1 MNTIKSQLRS
11 IAVAILATENQKE
24 KAALAMQAKD
34 ILERVTLPSK
44 PSQAWLKTFFG
55 LSYYASVNS
64 SAKIVKG
71 EKEGVDTLILYLA
84 AAENAGVDVCP
95 NANVCKLLC
104 LVSSGRA
111 LMEKGRD
118 FEKQRIATA
127 RIIKTWIQV
136 FRPDVANAWLQ
147 LEIDSKAKAA
157 KKAGR
162 KFAVR
167 LNGTSDLDF
176 QDIIRANPGTAF
188 YDYTKR
194 PLSEIQRFDNY
205 NLTVSFASL
214 QPWRVENYR
223 KAINQGLNISVA
235 VDAKDFDAALR
246 LPYAFDADRDDLRHL
261 DPEKGKLALLKVKR
275 VASSFQDKKGQFV
288 LGLEGV
294 KNLAS
299 ILGLN

>member
-1 MNTIKSQLRS
+1 MNTLKSQIRT
-11 IAVAILATENQKE
+11 IAVACIATEDKKE
-24 KAALAMQAKD
+24 KQTLASQAKA
-34 ILERVTLPSK
+34 ILEDVSLPSK
-44 PSQAWLKTFFG
+44 PSQAWFKKFFG
-55 LSYYASVNS
+55 LSYFASVNS

-71 EKEGVDTLILYLA
+71 AKSKVDTLILYLA
-84 AAENAGVDVCP
+84 AAENAGVDVCEF
-95 NANVCKLLC
+95 ANVCKLLC

-111 LMEKGRD
+111 LMEKGQD
-118 FEKQRIATA
+118 PSKQRISIA

-136 FRPDVANAWLQ
+136 FRPDIGNAWIQ
-147 LEIDSKAKAA
+147 LEIESKSKAA

-176 QDIIRANPGTAF
+176 SDIIRANPEIAF

-194 PLSEIQRFDNY
+194 PLSEIERFANY
-205 NLTVSFASL
+205 HLTVSFASL
-214 QPWRVENYR
+214 QNWRVENYR
-223 KAINQGLNISVA
+223 KAINEGLNISVA
-235 VDAKDFDAALR
+235 VDAKDFEASLA

-275 VASSFQDKKGQFV
+275 VATSFQDKKGQFV
-288 LGLEGV
+288 LGKRGV
-294 KNLAS
+294 ENLAN

>member
-1 MNTIKSQLRS
+1 MQTIKSQLRAL
-11 IAVAILATENQKE
+11 AVAILATDSKKE
-24 KAALAMQAKD
+24 KQTIAKKAKG
-34 ILERVTLPSK
+34 ILEGVTLPSNA
-44 PSQAWLKTFFG
+44 SQVLLKRTFG

-71 EKEGVDTLILYLA
+71 AKSKVDTLILYLA
-84 AAENAGVDVCP
+84 ASDNAGVEVCAY
-95 NANVCKLLC
+95 ANVCKLLC

-118 FEKQRIATA
+118 FSKQRIAIA
-127 RIIKTWIQV
+127 RIVKTWIQV
-136 FRPDVANAWLQ
+136 FRPDIGNAWLQ
-147 LEIDSKAKAA
+147 LEINSKSKAA

-176 QDIIRANPGTAF
+176 SDIIRANPGTAF

-194 PLSEIQRFDNY
+194 PLSEIERFANY
-205 NLTVSFASL
+205 HLTVSFASL
-214 QPWRVENYR
+214 QQWRVENYR
-223 KAINQGLNISVA
+223 KALAEGLNISVA
-235 VDAKDFDAALR
+235 VDAHAWQDALA
-246 LPYAFDADRDDLRHL
+246 LPYTFDADRDDLRHL
-261 DPEKGKLALLKVKR
+261 DPEKGQLALLKVKR

-294 KNLAS
+294 KNLAN